1 MKREQ
6 PKTRH
11 ARLVEEIRRHDHAY
25 YVLAQPK
32 ISDRNYDR
40 LYHELLDLEKQFPDL
55 ATPDS
60 PSHRIGGEPLSEF
73 KSVRHAVPM
82 MSLDN
87 TYSQEEV
94 RDFVKRVQ
102 KLLPD
107 EKLEWVVEPKV
118 DGVAVSLRYEN
129 GVLVTGA
136 TRGDGTTGDDI
147 TANLK
152 TIRSVPLTL
161 VGTRSTA
168 SPTSKIRDA
177 VERVPTVLEVRG
189 EVFMTKAGFE
199 KLNAERKSAGEELF
213 GNPRN
218 TAAGSLKQL
227 DPKIVAKRPLDI
239 ILYGIGQIGAPASGP
254 ARSGSK
260 FQHADSD
267 QPSLG
272 SFGSAGIGAPQ
283 SQIELLGYLKS
294 LGFKTPER
302 TWFCKSGD
310 ELIAA
315 IAELDQV
322 RKKFAYETDGAVIK
336 LNSFEQQRHV
346 GATAKAPR
354 WAIAYKYAPEQA
366 ETKLHKITIQ
376 VGRTGALTPVAE
388 LEPVFLAG
396 STISRATL
404 HNEDY
409 IREKDIRIGDTVVI
423 EKAGEVIPAVVNV
436 VLKKRAGGEKK
447 FAFPK
452 TCPECGAKVSRSTQ
466 CAADILSADLDEK
479 SGTASETP
487 AARSEEEYAIWRC
500 VNPDCPAQVRG
511 RLEHWCSRGAMDIE
525 GGGEVLA
532 ALLVK
537 SNLVHDVADLYEL
550 KLEAVV
556 ALERMG
562 EKSAKNFLDALA
574 ASKSRDLWRL
584 LFGLGILHV
593 GAGVAKSLARHFP
606 TLDDVFA
613 ARAEQLTDAED
624 IGEVIAQS
632 LVNWHSDARNQKLIE
647 RLREAG
653 LNFKSELYR
662 PAAKAGPFAG
672 KTFVLTGT
680 LPTLTREEA
689 AAKIEALGGKV
700 SGSVSKKTDYVL
712 AGEDA
717 GSKLDKA
724 QKLGVKIISEAEFL
738 KMCSG

>member
-1 MKREQ
+1 MTKAEA
-6 PKTRH
+6 KSRH
-11 ARLVEEIRRHDHAY
+11 AKLVEEIRRHDHAY
-25 YVLAQPK
+25 YVLAHPV
-32 ISDRNYDR
+32 ISDQEYDQ
-40 LYHELLDLEKQFPDL
+40 LYHELLDLEKQFPAL

-60 PSHRIGGEPLSEF
+60 PSQRVGGEPLKEF

-102 KLLPD
+102 KLLPN

-118 DGVAVSLRYEN
+118 DGVAISLRYEN
-129 GVLVTGA
+129 GVFTIGA

-152 TIRSVPLTL
+152 TIRSVPLKIGRDGVSTL
-161 VGTRSTA
+161 RSATEDG
-168 SPTSKIRDA
+168 SLSQIG
-177 VERVPTVLEVRG
+177 VLDVRG
-189 EVFMTKAGFE
+189 EVFMTRAGFE
-199 KLNAERKSAGEELF
+199 KLNAERKSAGEEIF
-213 GNPRN
+213 ANPRN
-218 TAAGSLKQL
+218 AAAGSLKQL
-227 DPKIVAKRPLDI
+227 DPKIVAKRPLDTV
-239 ILYGIGQIGAPASGP
+239 LYGVGEI
-254 ARSGSK
+254 RSGTG
-260 FQHADSD
+260 FQPVIKT
-267 QPSLG
+267 Q
-272 SFGSAGIGAPQ
+272 AG
-283 SQIELLGYLKS
+283 LLDLLKS
-294 LGFKTPER
+294 LGFKTQAR
-302 TWFCKSGD
+302 TWFCKSED
-310 ELIAA
+310 DLVAA
-315 IAELDQV
+315 IAELDKV
-322 RKKFAYETDGAVIK
+322 RNNFPYETDGAVIK
-336 LNSFEQQRHV
+336 LNSFEQQRRV

-366 ETKLHKITIQ
+366 ETKLHGITIQ

-436 VLKKRAGGEKK
+436 VLKKRAGGEKN
-447 FAFPK
+447 FHFPK
-452 TCPECGAKVSRSTQ
+452 TCPECSSKIAREMGA
-466 CAADILSADLDEK
+466 D
-479 SGTASETP
+479 
-487 AARSEEEYAIWRC
+487 EEEGSIWRC

-525 GGGEVLA
+525 GGGEVLVA
-532 ALLVK
+532 QLAKSELVR
-537 SNLVHDVADLYEL
+537 DVADLYQL
-550 KLEAVV
+550 KLEPVA

-562 EKSAKNFLDALA
+562 EKSAKNFLDSVA

-593 GAGVAKSLARHFP
+593 GAGVAKSLARHFQ
-606 TLDDVFA
+606 TLDDIFA
-613 ARAEQLTDAED
+613 ASAEQLTETED

-632 LVNWHSDARNQKLIE
+632 IVQWHSDARNKKLIE
-647 RLREAG
+647 RLRDAG
-653 LNFKSELYR
+653 LNFKSELYQ
-662 PAAKAGPFAG
+662 PQAAAGPFAG

-689 AAKIEALGGKV
+689 TARIESLGGKV
-700 SGSVSKKTDYVL
+700 SGSVSKKTDFVV

-738 KMCSG
+738 KMWSASE